1 MSITLTEKAAKHI
14 RRFIDK
20 QENCI
25 GVRLGIEYSGCSG
38 MSHKL
43 EYVEKPKAD
52 DVAFE
57 SLGIR
62 IFVESHNLP
71 FLSGTQLD
79 LVREGLSEKFQFN
92 NPNVRHTC
100 TCGNSFQI

>member
-1 MSITLTEKAAKHI
+1 MAITLTEKAAKHI

-20 QENCI
+20 QENCV
-25 GVRLGIEYSGCSG
+25 GVRLSIEYSGCSG

-43 EYVEKPKAD
+43 EYVEKPKAE

-57 SLGIR
+57 SFGIQ
-62 IFVESHNLP
+62 IYVESHNLA
-71 FLSGTQLD
+71 FLNGTELD
-79 LVREGLSEKFQFN
+79 LVREGLTEKFQFN

-100 TCGNSFQI
+100 TCGHSFRI